1 VIAHANALATIDGVA
16 PTKRFEESIDLT
28 VGGKTFE
35 LTYLGKGHGANL
47 IAVVVRLENVAFIV
61 DVTAP
66 KRMPYRDLPG
76 SDGDAWIDQI
86 RKVEGLQF
94 DIFAPGHGAVGGKA
108 DAMTAR
114 IYMHKL
120 RSQVL
125 AGSKAGKSVDDL
137 ARDVAMK
144 EYSDW

>member
-1 VIAHANALATIDGVA
+1 MHPAARHIVIAHANALATIDGVA

-76 SDGDAWIDQI
+76 SDVDAWIDQI
-86 RKVEGLQF
+86 RKVEVCNL
-94 DIFAPGHGAVGGKA
+94 IFSHPVMAPLA
-108 DAMTAR
+108 AR
-114 IYMHKL
+114 PM
-120 RSQVL
+120 Q
-125 AGSKAGKSVDDL
+125 
-137 ARDVAMK
+137 
-144 EYSDW
+144 